1 MNPNLEEKK
10 FSAEHR
16 MADLIEN
23 ALLHGIFGGRTA
35 SRREF
40 FKLVGGAT
48 ALAIIE
54 EVLPLSTLKAWAAE
68 STGKLERTE
77 LKVGFIPI
85 TCATPLIM
93 AEPLGF
99 YKKYGL
105 SVEVLKASGWAMIR
119 DLALNK
125 QTVVTGLGL
134 RCHPLRILQSDR

>member
-35 SRREF
+35 NRREF

-54 EVLPLSTLKAWAAE
+54 EVLPLSAMKAWAAE
-68 STGKLERTE
+68 TGGKLEKTD

-85 TCATPLIM
+85 TCGDA
-93 AEPLGF
+93 ADHGRAAGF
-99 YKKYGL
+99 TRKRG
-105 SVEVLKASGWAMIR
+105 
-119 DLALNK
+119 
-125 QTVVTGLGL
+125 
-134 RCHPLRILQSDR
+134 

>member
-54 EVLPLSTLKAWAAE
+54 EVLPLSTMKAWAAE
-68 STGKLERTE
+68 TGSRLPWSGYNLLARPLEA
-77 LKVGFIPI
+77 KVGQP
-85 TCATPLIM
+85 PKSLIY
-93 AEPLGF
+93 EG
-99 YKKYGL
+99 
-105 SVEVLKASGWAMIR
+105 R
-119 DLALNK
+119 
-125 QTVVTGLGL
+125 TTL
-134 RCHPLRILQSDR
+134 RSRIFA

>member
-10 FSAEHR
+10 FSTEHR
-16 MADLIEN
+16 MAELIEK
-23 ALLHGIFGGRTA
+23 ALLHGIFGGRTR

-40 FKLVGGAT
+40 FKLVGATT

-54 EVLPLSTLKAWAAE
+54 EVLPLSTMKAWAAD
-68 STGKLERTE
+68 STGKPERTE

-99 YKKYGL
+99 YKK
-105 SVEVLKASGWAMIR
+105 
-119 DLALNK
+119 
-125 QTVVTGLGL
+125 
-134 RCHPLRILQSDR
+134 H

>member
-1 MNPNLEEKK
+1 MNLNLEEKK

-16 MADLIEN
+16 IGELIEN

-40 FKLVGGAT
+40 FKLVGGTT

-54 EVLPLSTLKAWAAE
+54 EVLPLSRMKAWAAE
-68 STGKLERTE
+68 TGGKLEKTE

-99 YKKYGL
+99 YKKHGL
-105 SVEVLKASGWAMIR
+105 NVEVLKTSG
-119 DLALNK
+119 
-125 QTVVTGLGL
+125 
-134 RCHPLRILQSDR
+134 